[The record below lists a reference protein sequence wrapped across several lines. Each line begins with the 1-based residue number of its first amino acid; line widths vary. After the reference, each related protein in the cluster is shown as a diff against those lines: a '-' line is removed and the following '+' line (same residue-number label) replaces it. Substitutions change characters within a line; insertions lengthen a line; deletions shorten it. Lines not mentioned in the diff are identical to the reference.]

1 MTINFNSIG
10 TVLVYAFL
18 VAVLVTAYPFH
29 LLRIAGELEAGNNP
43 CIISSIGSILAALFT
58 RSLPLAFFISS
69 ICFYLKRISYS
80 LTSIVRIIFFMVLI
94 INIAI
99 IIRLQSGFNLL
110 FSDKFSLFMGTTTL
124 VAFLIAG
131 LTAQNAVSIPE
142 PELTEVYYSDLT
154 RL

>member
-1 MTINFNSIG
+1 MTVNFNSIG
-10 TVLVYAFL
+10 TVLVYALL
-18 VAVLVTAYPFH
+18 VAVLTTTFPFH
-29 LLRIAGELEAGNNP
+29 LLRIAGELEAGNNQ
-43 CIISSIGSILAALFT
+43 CMIASIGSILAALFS
-58 RSLPLAFFISS
+58 RSLPLAFFLGS
-69 ICFYLKRISYS
+69 ICFYLKKVSYS
-80 LTSIVRIIFFMVLI
+80 FPSIVRMLFFVVLI

-99 IIRLQSGFNLL
+99 SIRLQSCLSAL
-110 FSDKFSLFMGTTTL
+110 IDDKFSLFMGTTTL